1 MLTDSG
7 STFFLAFKLKQNK
20 KTKTKTKTTATT
32 TKKGKKLFNVSKSQL
47 SFFQPD
53 N

>member
-1 MLTDSG
+1 MLTASG
-7 STFFLAFKLKQNK
+7 STFFLAFKLKQKK
-20 KTKTKTKTTATT
+20 KTKTKTTT
-32 TKKGKKLFNVSKSQL
+32 TKKGKNLFNVSNSQL